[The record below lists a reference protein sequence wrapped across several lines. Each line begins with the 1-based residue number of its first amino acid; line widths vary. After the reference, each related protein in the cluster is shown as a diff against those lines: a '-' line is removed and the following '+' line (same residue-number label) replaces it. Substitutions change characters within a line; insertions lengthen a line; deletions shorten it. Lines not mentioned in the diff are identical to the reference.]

1 MAIKPIRV
9 SQLNGYIKRVLQTD
23 LLLSN
28 VSVVGEVSNLKFHSS
43 GHVYF
48 TLKDKTSKLNC
59 FLPSD
64 QFARLH
70 YELAEGMEITAVG
83 YISVYERGGTY
94 SLNIRDI
101 VVEGIGNLSIA
112 FEKLKLKL
120 KNEGLFEEKYK
131 KAIPKFP
138 KQIVIITSETGAA
151 VKDIIKIIKSRN
163 DITNV
168 IVYPCLVQGINAAVD
183 ISRAIDEVNRLFP
196 ETDTIIIGRGGG
208 SIEELWAFNEEIV
221 ARSIFL
227 SEIPIISAVGHETDF
242 TIADY
247 VADIRAA
254 TPSEAAQIAV
264 PDIKELIQ
272 YLNFYKDNILNT
284 LKRFI
289 HSLDLRVSYCN
300 MESLRN
306 QLLNRLKFY
315 SMMSDKLSIELIH
328 FSQDKLSVL
337 ESQLEKVRGKLQ
349 SGNPFEII
357 EQGYAVILN
366 AKGHFAK
373 SVEAF
378 EPGDSLTIIFKDGKI
393 NCSVDKI
400 RRAPY
405 DQK

>member
-315 SMMSDKLSIELIH
+315 SMMSDKLSIELIR

>member
-120 KNEGLFEEKYK
+120 KNEGLFEDKYK

-315 SMMSDKLSIELIH
+315 SMMSDKLSIELIR